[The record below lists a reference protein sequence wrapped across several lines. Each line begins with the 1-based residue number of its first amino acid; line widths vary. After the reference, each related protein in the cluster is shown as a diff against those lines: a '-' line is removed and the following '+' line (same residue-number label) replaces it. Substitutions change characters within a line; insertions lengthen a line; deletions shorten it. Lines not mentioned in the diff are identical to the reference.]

1 MNIRFLA
8 TLLLTAPLAFGAA
21 AQEYPTK
28 PIRVLVPYA
37 PGGAV
42 DTSTRILTNK
52 LTERLGWTIVVDNRP
67 GGNGFIAVGL
77 AAKANADGYTL
88 LSAHTGEFAVAPF
101 MFKGV
106 PFDVDRDFDAVT
118 MLSDAPMAIVV
129 NSKSPFA
136 SLKDLVAAAKAKPGA
151 VTYGSPG
158 TGSVNQLATEWLAV
172 AAGVKLLHVP
182 YKGGA
187 PAVAAVASN
196 EVMLTVAAIPGVTPH
211 LQAGRVRVLGI
222 TTAKRSPQAPNY
234 MTAQEGGVRGVDASI
249 WVGLFAPRGTP
260 KAVINRLYK
269 ETVEILKL
277 QDVKDRYASV
287 AAAET
292 VGMSPAD
299 FQKRVRQDAER
310 YRKVIKQVGIQPQ

>member
-1 MNIRFLA
+1 MNRILGG
-8 TLLLTAPLAFGAA
+8 LLLGLVVALPAA
-21 AQEYPTK
+21 AQKYPTK

-52 LTERLGWTIVVDNRP
+52 LTERLGWAIVVDNRP
-67 GGNGFIAVGL
+67 GGNGFIATGI
-77 AAKANADGYTL
+77 AARANADGYTL

-101 MFKGV
+101 VFKGV
-106 PFDVDRDFDAVT
+106 PFDLDRDFTAVT

-136 SLKDLVAAAKAKPGA
+136 SLKDLIAMAKAKPGQ

-158 TGSVNQLATEWLAV
+158 TGSVNQLSTEWLAV
-172 AAGVKLLHVP
+172 AAGIKLLHVP

-196 EVMLTVAAIPGVTPH
+196 EVMLTIAAIPGVTPH
-211 LQAGRVRVLGI
+211 LQAGRVKVLGI
-222 TTAKRSPQAPNY
+222 TTAKRSPQAPNLP
-234 MTAQEGGVRGVDASI
+234 TAQEGGVPELDASI
-249 WVGLFAPRGTP
+249 WVGLFAPKGTP
-260 KAVINRLYK
+260 KAIVDRLYK
-269 ETVEILKL
+269 ETVEALKL
-277 QDVKDRYASV
+277 PDVKARYASV

-292 VGMSPAD
+292 IGMPPAA
-299 FQKRVRQDAER
+299 FHARVKKDAER
-310 YRKVIKQVGIQPQ
+310 YRKVIKAVGIQPQ